1 MIQPGIRNSTSIYIS
16 HPIIQVPMARQV
28 EKSRACLTAMT
39 PAIKVQTDATKT
51 IMKPMNGM
59 NEKNLILSVV

>member
-1 MIQPGIRNSTSIYIS
+1 
-16 HPIIQVPMARQV
+16 MARQV
-28 EKSRACLTAMT
+28 EKSGACLTAMT